1 MNFIK
6 PIMPGITREAVKY
19 HIYHNTE
26 FSYQHQVSFSHNLI
40 RLKPRNTVTQK
51 LLDFSL
57 SIDPKAGD
65 VEEYD
70 DFFGNHLHHISIREP
85 HNSLR
90 VIAKSTVL
98 IDAEEI
104 ELLGMN
110 REKARMVSAGE
121 VLERMKSL
129 TPQTLD
135 AKQYMLRSPLIGMA
149 GSALEEYLKESITPE
164 RSYYE
169 GVEEFMGR
177 IFKDFS
183 FVSGFSDVNTPVQ
196 EVFDAKK
203 GVCQDFAHLAITALR
218 ALGFPARYMSGYIET
233 SPPEG
238 KEKLFG
244 SDASHAWFSV
254 FIPEFGWFDFDP
266 TNNIVPTYQHLL
278 LGYGRDYS
286 DISPIQGVVQ
296 GSGSSHLK
304 VMVDVS
310 HE

>member
-1 MNFIK
+1 MNFSK
-6 PIMPGITREAVKY
+6 PILPVMTSKAMKY
-19 HIYHNTE
+19 HIYHSTE

-40 RLKPRNTVTQK
+40 RLKPRDTAIQK

-57 SIDPKAGD
+57 NIDPKAGD
-65 VEEYD
+65 IEEYD

-85 HNSLR
+85 HHALK
-90 VIAKSTVL
+90 VIAKSTVHL
-98 IDAEEI
+98 EAEGI
-104 ELLGMN
+104 ELLGIN
-110 REKARMVSAGE
+110 REKARGPSMRE
-121 VLERMKSL
+121 VLEKMKLL

-135 AKQYMLRSPLIGMA
+135 ARQYVLRSPLIGIA
-149 GSALEEYLKESITPE
+149 SNELEVYAKESITPE
-164 RSYYE
+164 RSCYD
-169 GVEEFMGR
+169 GVHEFMGR
-177 IFKDFS
+177 IFEDFS

-218 ALGFPARYMSGYIET
+218 TLGLPARYMSGYIET
-233 SPPEG
+233 TPPEG

-254 FIPEFGWFDFDP
+254 FIPGFGWFDFDP
-266 TNNIVPTYQHLL
+266 TNNIVPMYQHLL

-286 DISPIQGVVQ
+286 DISPMQGVVQ

-304 VMVDVS
+304 VMVDVT